1 MLAAAGALGQ
11 EAGWVF
17 GAEPAMLE
25 TALLAFTTFFATI
38 GPLDTAAL
46 YPALTPNNTA
56 RERRGMALRGAA
68 IGAAILA
75 FFALFG
81 QGVLGVF
88 GITLPALR
96 TAGGVLL
103 LLIAIDLVFARPSGG
118 TTATEEERAEATS
131 SNDVSVFP
139 LATPLIAG
147 PGAIGAAIL
156 LTADA
161 QRDPVRIGIVLGAML
176 AVVLLTYVLL
186 LAATPV
192 QRLLGVTGL
201 HVVSRVSGVL
211 LAALAVQ
218 FLFDGI
224 RESGIWR

>member
-1 MLAAAGALGQ
+1 
-11 EAGWVF
+11 
-17 GAEPAMLE
+17 MLE

-46 YPALTPNNTA
+46 FPALTPNDSA
-56 RERRGMALRGAA
+56 AERRRMAKRGCA
-68 IGAAILA
+68 IGAGILL

-81 QGVLGVF
+81 QGVLAVF

-103 LLIAIDLVFARPSGG
+103 LLIAIDMVFARPSGG
-118 TTATEEERAEATS
+118 TTTTAAERAEAAS
-131 SNDVSVFP
+131 KHDVSVFP

-156 LTADA
+156 LVAEARGDLG
-161 QRDPVRIGIVLGAML
+161 RIMVVVAML
-176 AVVLLTYVLL
+176 VAVILLTYLL
-186 LAATPV
+186 LLTATQV
-192 QRLLGVTGL
+192 QKLLGVTGL
-201 HVVSRVSGVL
+201 QVVTRIMGVL

-224 RESGIWR
+224 AASGLLAGARGSAAQ